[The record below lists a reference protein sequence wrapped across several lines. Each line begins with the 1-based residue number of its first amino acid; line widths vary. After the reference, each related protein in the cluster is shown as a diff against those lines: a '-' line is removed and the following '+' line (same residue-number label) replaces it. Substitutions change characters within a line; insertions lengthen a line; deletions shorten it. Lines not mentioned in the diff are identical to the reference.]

1 MYDAACIF
9 CYKTNFNRVRSVV
22 KTLHKQYNLGQTK
35 HRENAP
41 HSTKPACV
49 TESSTEL
56 DESYISLFKYIRTD
70 IIPNITNVR
79 VTSLTAELLPF
90 VKSSE
95 ISESM
100 RNIHRRLQT
109 GFKDSVHIF
118 PDDKERLLMVAD
130 SVTLQDVVLEIQC
143 VLRELDSWK

>member
-1 MYDAACIF
+1 M
-9 CYKTNFNRVRSVV
+9 
-22 KTLHKQYNLGQTK
+22 
-35 HRENAP
+35 
-41 HSTKPACV
+41 

-56 DESYISLFKYIRTD
+56 HESYISLFKYIRTD

-79 VTSLTAELLPF
+79 VTSLTAELLSF

-100 RNIHRRLQT
+100 NNIHRKLQT

-118 PDDKERLLMVAD
+118 PDD
-130 SVTLQDVVLEIQC
+130 
-143 VLRELDSWK
+143 